1 MKLAYQSLF
10 LVNWQL
16 VKKTS
21 QNYNESRLIAFNMT
35 TLCIT
40 VPVYISSYMGTSV
53 CYRTIISCFMLIF
66 LGTLVRASIFAPNIY
81 NSVPTAKNIPVTPS
95 VTSITLGVISPTGV
109 SSIGEQYMCSRRNYL
124 NPNVDGRWGS
134 LWAKF
139 DSAQELNEN
148 VTITE
153 KDDSPKKSKEFHYL
167 SEKKLKE
174 NQETDTST
182 ANKSHI
188 VK

>member
-1 MKLAYQSLF
+1 MLPSAYGLEQYFQDLGHSF
-10 LVNWQL
+10 
-16 VKKTS
+16 S
-21 QNYNESRLIAFNMT
+21 PYEPPSRQ
-35 TLCIT
+35 IT
-40 VPVYISSYMGTSV
+40 YI
-53 CYRTIISCFMLIF
+53 
-66 LGTLVRASIFAPNIY
+66 
-81 NSVPTAKNIPVTPS
+81 SVPTAKNIPVTPS

-109 SSIGEQYMCSRRNYL
+109 SSIGEQYMCSRKNYL

-174 NQETDTST
+174 NQESDTST
-182 ANKSHI
+182 ANKSQI

>member
-95 VTSITLGVISPTGV
+95 VTSITL
-109 SSIGEQYMCSRRNYL
+109 

-134 LWAKF
+134 PWAKF

-153 KDDSPKKSKEFHYL
+153 KDDWPKKSKEFHYL

-182 ANKSHI
+182 ANKSQI